1 MATLN
6 LKFMYANVLCAA
18 QVKIPVNT
26 LFSDKVAKSVEFW
39 TKSLRM
45 ESLAAAIALLNIA
58 GTTLQYL
65 GCSLATL
72 SLLENSSLFIHQR
85 SGENPKDHG
94 SVPPGYSNGVDLET
108 RIGIYRENESEH
120 MCMTSCM

>member
-1 MATLN
+1 M
-6 LKFMYANVLCAA
+6 K
-18 QVKIPVNT
+18 QVP
-26 LFSDKVAKSVEFW
+26 D
-39 TKSLRM
+39 
-45 ESLAAAIALLNIA
+45 
-58 GTTLQYL
+58 L

-72 SLLENSSLFIHQR
+72 SLLEKSSLFIHQR

-120 MCMTSCM
+120 MCMTSCMYKNEKKNTIEPIS